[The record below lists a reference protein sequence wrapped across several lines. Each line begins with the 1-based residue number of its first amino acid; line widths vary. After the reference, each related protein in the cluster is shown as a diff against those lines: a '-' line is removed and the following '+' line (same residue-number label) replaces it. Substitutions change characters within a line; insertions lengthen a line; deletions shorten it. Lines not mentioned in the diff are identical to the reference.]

1 MPLKSEPAFKR
12 DPLSKRREGEH
23 IPDQEIAR
31 VFGTLDLATQE
42 QREKV
47 LSQGLVKSAE
57 DVDKSAEARYVRRLS
72 NDSGSPTTEE

>member
-1 MPLKSEPAFKR
+1 MPLKSKPALKR
-12 DPLSKRREGEH
+12 DSLSKRREGKH

-31 VFGTLDLATQE
+31 VFETLDLATQE

-72 NDSGSPTTEE
+72 NDSRSPTTEE